1 MTIKRI
7 ALILL
12 ALIASACSTITPS
25 PIAATAPPTAT
36 ATIAPPTKVPATI
49 IPPTATIAPVVYTP
63 PDCQGKPIATIPPA
77 TTIAKPTSSLTT
89 NPSIVTA
96 EQLKVFDATVN
107 KINAIYLYPDFN
119 GIDWPG
125 IVASYRIT
133 VESGLDTDKFY
144 ADMENLITELGDE
157 HSSFESP
164 ADFAAAKAELAG
176 TNNYVGIGVLIKP
189 LPAKNRDTVL
199 ALFPDSSAA
208 HDGRLHPHDD
218 ILAVDGQPVVE
229 NGESYPQRIRGPEC
243 SAVVLTVQSPGQ
255 SPRDITLI
263 RYRINAPLPVDTR
276 LVSTT
281 DGSRIGYIFLPTFYD
296 ETIPAQVKKALEDFG
311 PLDGLIL
318 DNRMNGGGSND
329 VLVPVLRYFT
339 AGTLG
344 HFVSRTATRTLSLK
358 ADPINNSQTVPL
370 IVLVGEDTVSAG
382 EIFPGILQDMGRAKV
397 VGQTT
402 LGNVEAVHGYYFQDG
417 SRLWIAQ
424 ERFDPE
430 HSHAN
435 WEQTGIIPDVQAFA
449 DWDTFTFDTD
459 PSIAAAVKLLGHK

>member
-12 ALIASACSTITPS
+12 ALITSACSTVTPT
-25 PIAATAPPTAT
+25 PIATPAPPTAT
-36 ATIAPPTKVPATI
+36 ATIAPPTHVPPTTV
-49 IPPTATIAPVVYTP
+49 PPTATIAPVVYTP
-63 PDCQGKPIATIPPA
+63 PDCQGKPIATILPA
-77 TTIAKPTSSLTT
+77 TTIAEPALSLST
-89 NPSIVTA
+89 NPSIDTA

-119 GIDWPG
+119 GIDWPA
-125 IVASYRIT
+125 IAASYRIT
-133 VESGLDTDKFY
+133 VESGLDTETFY
-144 ADMENLITELGDE
+144 ADMQKLIAALGDE

-164 ADFAAAKAELAG
+164 ADVAASNAELAG
-176 TNNYVGIGVLIKP
+176 TNNYVGIGALILP
-189 LPAKNRDTVL
+189 LPDKNISTVL
-199 ALFPDSSAA
+199 ELLPGSSAQ
-208 HDGRLHPHDD
+208 HDGRLQPHDD
-218 ILAVDGQPVVE
+218 ILAVDGLPLVE
-229 NGESYPQRIRGPEC
+229 NGVSYLQRVRGPEC

-255 SPRDITLI
+255 SPRNITLI
-263 RYRINAPLPVDTR
+263 RYRISGAQPIDAR

-311 PLDGLIL
+311 QLDGLIV

-344 HFVSRTATRTLSLK
+344 HFVSRTVTRTLNLT

-370 IVLVGEDTVSAG
+370 IALVGADTVSAG